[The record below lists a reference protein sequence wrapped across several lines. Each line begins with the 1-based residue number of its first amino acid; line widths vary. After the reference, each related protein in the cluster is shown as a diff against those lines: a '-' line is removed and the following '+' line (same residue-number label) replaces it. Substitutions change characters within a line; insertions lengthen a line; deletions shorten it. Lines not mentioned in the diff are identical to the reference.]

1 MRVNTKQAVKLFFT
15 NPSLEQVFKEAIANS
30 LDANATKIDVRI
42 FIDSLE
48 KQETLQIEITDNGEG
63 FTSERYDKFCEL
75 LKVEED
81 THKGVGRLV
90 YLSYFNEIQVS
101 SYYDSH
107 HRIFTFNDEFDKERS
122 NMQLS
127 DNADGKQETKL
138 LFKDCSLKRL
148 SSYSV
153 ITPEYLKRQI
163 LQEFFSRLY
172 FIKKAGRN
180 IDITFEIDI
189 PHKNKKHIIG
199 PHKSVISMEDIPA
212 MSSTPVNIDRI
223 AMFESSSLD
232 YAIIKTEDTSSTFL
246 MTALCVDNRTQN
258 LDDIISMENLPSCGY
273 QIIFILNSS
282 FFNGKVDPAR
292 QHLTLKDGDLKSI
305 KTIFREQIAK
315 IIEEQIPNVK
325 EQNQQV
331 RESLK
336 KVYPH
341 LLGYFNDD
349 EIGIIS
355 RTKSIEEAQ
364 KLFLRDQKEILEVQS
379 LDDEKYA
386 KAIDVSSRTLAQYI
400 LYREKII
407 AKVEQYTREDSEAN
421 LHNIILP
428 KRTIMQH
435 ADIDSIYNNNLWL
448 LDNKYMT
455 YSTAMSERTM
465 TEVLDEITQKANDVK
480 DDGRPDIAIVFSS
493 DPTNA
498 EDNSVDVVIIELKKR
513 GITLS
518 KTEEVESQLQQRA
531 IKLLKHYP
539 NKIQRMW
546 FYGIV
551 EFTSEFKL
559 SLRNN
564 QYTPLYSKDSLYYKE
579 NNWYTDI
586 EDDSKPHKVGT
597 YILSIDAFI
606 KDAKAHNEIF
616 LNILKNGFNRT
627 K

>member
-315 IIEEQIPNVK
+315 IIEEQNPNVK

-379 LDDEKYA
+379 LDDEKYV
-386 KAIDVSSRTLAQYI
+386 KAIDVSSRTLAQ
-400 LYREKII
+400 
-407 AKVEQYTREDSEAN
+407 S
-421 LHNIILP
+421 
-428 KRTIMQH
+428 
-435 ADIDSIYNNNLWL
+435 
-448 LDNKYMT
+448 
-455 YSTAMSERTM
+455 
-465 TEVLDEITQKANDVK
+465 
-480 DDGRPDIAIVFSS
+480 
-493 DPTNA
+493 
-498 EDNSVDVVIIELKKR
+498 
-513 GITLS
+513 
-518 KTEEVESQLQQRA
+518 
-531 IKLLKHYP
+531 
-539 NKIQRMW
+539 
-546 FYGIV
+546 
-551 EFTSEFKL
+551 
-559 SLRNN
+559 
-564 QYTPLYSKDSLYYKE
+564 
-579 NNWYTDI
+579 
-586 EDDSKPHKVGT
+586 
-597 YILSIDAFI
+597 
-606 KDAKAHNEIF
+606 
-616 LNILKNGFNRT
+616 
-627 K
+627 